1 MLRHWNSPVVFG
13 FAPPPEC
20 RPARAEPDCTI
31 PEAPGSIGQN
41 RFVLYSGG
49 PTCEAGGFERIDW
62 CAVCL
67 NEDANGA
74 TGHANMASLALGQA
88 GTVSDCTL
96 PNGCILYDTDG
107 VASSNGGFARQV
119 RCNTAGGSCTPGCNN
134 ATGVDIVGCICKVPD

>member
-1 MLRHWNSPVVFG
+1 M
-13 FAPPPEC
+13 
-20 RPARAEPDCTI
+20 
-31 PEAPGSIGQN
+31 
-41 RFVLYSGG
+41 LYSGG